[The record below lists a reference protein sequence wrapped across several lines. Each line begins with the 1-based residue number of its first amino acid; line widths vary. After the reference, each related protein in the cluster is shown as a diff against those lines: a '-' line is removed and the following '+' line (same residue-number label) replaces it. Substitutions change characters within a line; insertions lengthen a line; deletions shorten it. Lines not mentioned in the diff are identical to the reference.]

1 MERNSNEDLEDSED
15 DDDFGDLERIE
26 EDKDQDNEY
35 TIDRIGDSQL
45 QNKSANQTYD
55 SGDDFARI

>member
-15 DDDFGDLERIE
+15 DDEFGDLERIE
-26 EDKDQDNEY
+26 EDKAQNNEY
-35 TIDRIGDSQL
+35 TIDRIEDSQL

-55 SGDDFARI
+55 SADDFARI

>member
-15 DDDFGDLERIE
+15 DDEFGDLERIE

-35 TIDRIGDSQL
+35 TIDRIEDSQL

-55 SGDDFARI
+55 SADDFARI